1 MPLTTARTTR
11 LATRAAAG
19 LPGHLDGYRGGRE
32 APPVTPL
39 RRMSGVVEDAV
50 EERLK
55 GGRPGRLRAFFA
67 AVAIAVTIA
76 VLAYRLLRSGSDDND
91 GED

>member
-1 MPLTTARTTR
+1 
-11 LATRAAAG
+11 
-19 LPGHLDGYRGGRE
+19 
-32 APPVTPL
+32 
-39 RRMSGVVEDAV
+39 MSGVVEDAV

-76 VLAYRLLRSGSDDND
+76 VVAYRLLRSRSDEDD